1 MKHMPLREEK
11 MEKIY
16 KVVRIAIFAIP
27 ALVVVV
33 GMYLVLFPVDTYN
46 FYPSD
51 PKLSKFEITKD
62 TEGKKIFFGVFPLRS
77 YRYIELSMNFKKNE
91 KGNCQASNA
100 EVALQK
106 TYQAFMAPTGETI
119 TDENRLHDIIFDSN
133 KTKFPNGSLLHLKP
147 TNEVFLVSRGQKI
160 LFPGPEIF
168 EAFGYSFDNLVEVQ
182 KSDLDLLPDS
192 DPKVFLWSLPHPDG
206 TIFQAFPS
214 HQLFIFFDGEKYPI
228 ASKELLDKVWP
239 KSYSIPV
246 SDLNEENVAKCKASG
261 SQNSVSCRFDATM
274 LSGLGR
280 YYSFSVKF
288 PENCAL
294 ESVHPDNS
302 RIRFFSERGA
312 ATVKS
317 SFQTIAASALNRYF
331 FKQ

>member
-1 MKHMPLREEK
+1 MPIQEEK
-11 MEKIY
+11 MGEIY

-27 ALVVVV
+27 ALVVIV
-33 GMYLVLFPVDTYN
+33 GMYLIFFPVDTYN
-46 FYPSD
+46 FYPD
-51 PKLSKFEITKD
+51 NQKLSKFEITKD
-62 TEGKKIFFGVFPLRS
+62 TEGKKLSFGVFPLRN

-91 KGNCQASNA
+91 RESCQASNA
-100 EVALQK
+100 EVTLQK
-106 TYQAFMAPTGETI
+106 TYQAFLFPFGESI
-119 TDENRLHDIIFDSN
+119 RDEDQLRGILFESN

-147 TNEVFLVSRGQKI
+147 TNEVFFVSRGEKI

-168 EAFGYSFDNLVEVQ
+168 QAFGYSFDNLVEVQ
-182 KSDLDLLPDS
+182 KSDLDPLPDAEQ
-192 DPKVFLWSLPHPDG
+192 KVFLWTTAHPDG

-214 HQLFIFFDGEKYPI
+214 HNLYIVSDGKKYPI

-239 KSYSIPV
+239 ENYSVPV
-246 SDLNEENVAKCKASG
+246 DDLNEENIAKCKVSG
-261 SQNSVSCRFDATM
+261 SQKSISCRFDSAM

-280 YYSFSVKF
+280 YYHFSVKF

-302 RIRFFSERGA
+302 RIRFFSERSA
-312 ATVKS
+312 ATVRS
-317 SFQTIAASALNRYF
+317 SLQTIAASTLNRYF